1 MRQSLSVD
9 IMTVSMRTTT
19 KEHHWTRDQQPTWCR
34 PRCRT
39 PHTYR
44 VLWDPRVSNSG
55 FQLKRKPGWEP
66 WPLPQSLHSAQACSC
81 RSAWWSPMPPSAFI
95 ALKATPPEVRTQQ
108 RAYHLWEK
116 LFLMLQTI
124 RKFTRYICRMTL
136 SQMHFKYQLL
146 YKKGLV
152 FCTLLS
158 VVVIVDTTHSSKRK
172 RNTYSNTNYC
182 YLQNKT
188 EVLKEVKA
196 EGFLY

>member
-39 PHTYR
+39 PLRYP
-44 VLWDPRVSNSG
+44 VLWDPRVGNSR

-66 WPLPQSLHSAQACSC
+66 WPLPQSLHSAQVFLPKCLMVSNTPFRLHCSKGH
-81 RSAWWSPMPPSAFI
+81 SS
-95 ALKATPPEVRTQQ
+95 EVRTQQ

-158 VVVIVDTTHSSKRK
+158 VVVIVDTTHSSKK
-172 RNTYSNTNYC
+172 EKTTYSNTNYC
-182 YLQNKT
+182 YLQNK
-188 EVLKEVKA
+188 A
-196 EGFLY
+196 SSEGNSWRFFILN